1 MSYETIRVEQRGR
14 VTIVTI
20 DRQPQRNSLD
30 QKAQQELQHAFD
42 TFAADESQWV
52 AILTGAGETFSA
64 GHDLRTPPPE
74 GPEGLPKNGFGGI
87 TARFDLDKPVI
98 AAVNGAAV
106 GGGFEMVLACD
117 IVIAAERAS
126 FALPEVKVGLTA
138 LAGGI
143 LRLPRLIG
151 QQRAL
156 GMMLTGRR
164 VSAAEGHAL
173 GFVTEVAPDGA
184 ALETA
189 LRWADDLLAAAPLA
203 VRATKRVV
211 LEYANAP
218 LAEAMRPQWNL
229 PQVRAAQSSH
239 DAIEGP
245 RAFVERRAPV
255 WTGS

>member
-1 MSYETIRVEQRGR
+1 MSYSTIRVEQRGR
-14 VTIVTI
+14 VTIITI
-20 DRQPQRNSLD
+20 DRQPQRNALD
-30 QKAQQELQHAFD
+30 KQAQDELQHAFD
-42 TFAADESQWV
+42 DFAADEGQWI
-52 AILTGAGETFSA
+52 AILTGAGDIFSA
-64 GHDLRTPPPE
+64 GHDLRTPAPE

-98 AAVNGAAV
+98 AAVNGPAV

-117 IVIAAERAS
+117 IVVAAARAS

-156 GMMLTGRR
+156 GMMLTGKR
-164 VSAAEGHAL
+164 VSAEEGHSL

-184 ALETA
+184 ALEVA
-189 LRWADDLLAAAPLA
+189 LRWADELLAAAPLA
-203 VRATKRVV
+203 VRATKRVA
-211 LEYANAP
+211 LEYANEP
-218 LAEAMRPQWNL
+218 LAEVMNPQWDL
-229 PQVRAAQSSH
+229 PQVRAAQTSH

>member
-1 MSYETIRVEQRGR
+1 MSYQNIRVEQRGR
-14 VTIVTI
+14 VTIITI
-20 DRQPQRNSLD
+20 DRQPQRNALD
-30 QKAQQELQHAFD
+30 KRAQEELQQAFD
-42 TFAADESQWV
+42 AFAADDGQWV
-52 AILTGAGETFSA
+52 AILTGAGDIFSA
-64 GHDLRTPPPE
+64 GHDLRTPAPE

-98 AAVNGAAV
+98 AAVNGPAV

-211 LEYANAP
+211 LDFANAP
-218 LAEAMRPQWNL
+218 LAEAMAPQWEL
-229 PQVRAAQSSH
+229 PQVRAAQTSQ

-255 WTGS
+255 WAGH

>member
-1 MSYETIRVEQRGR
+1 MSYGTIHVEQRGR

-20 DRQPQRNSLD
+20 DRQPQRNALD
-30 QKAQQELQHAFD
+30 KQAQDELQHAFD
-42 TFAADESQWV
+42 AFAADEEQWV
-52 AILTGAGETFSA
+52 AILTGAGDIFSA
-64 GHDLRTPPPE
+64 GHDLRTPAPE
-74 GPEGLPKNGFGGI
+74 GPEGLPRNGFGGI

-98 AAVNGAAV
+98 AAVNGPAV

-189 LRWADDLLAAAPLA
+189 LRWADELLAAAPLA
-203 VRATKRVV
+203 VRATKRVA
-211 LEYANAP
+211 LDYATAP
-218 LAEAMRPQWNL
+218 LSDAMNPQWDL
-229 PQVRAAQSSH
+229 PQVRRAQTSH

-245 RAFVERRAPV
+245 RAFVERRAPE
-255 WTGS
+255 WTGH